1 MEDKALTI
9 HTEGMIILS
18 KIDLRHTN
26 SIRRVYNECNCNPM
40 CEPING
46 WMIRYELFNNEYL
59 RSVVNKFCN
68 LFEENEVEYDFS
80 CHFIKDKTI
89 VSIWVSNNNGSYKS
103 KARRVFKWNNKLIHI
118 SNAKSWVEVS
128 SKEMIEGIKYGD
140 VSILSVFPQQL
151 N

>member
-1 MEDKALTI
+1 MENKALTI

-26 SIRRVYNECNCNPM
+26 SISRVYNKCDCNPM
-40 CEPING
+40 CDPIDG
-46 WMIRYELFNNEYL
+46 WMLRYELFNSQNL
-59 RSVVNKFCN
+59 KSVVNEFCV
-68 LFEENEVEYDFS
+68 LFEDMEVEYDFS

-89 VSIWVSNNNGSYKS
+89 VSIWINNKGSYKS
-103 KARRVFKWNNKLIHI
+103 KARRIFKWNDKLIQI

-128 SKEMIEGIKYGD
+128 SKEMIEGVKYD
-140 VSILSVFPQQL
+140 NISILSVFPQQL